1 LTNPARPLVES
12 ALLAALGAL
21 FILIAFYVP
30 LLGVFATL
38 ISPLPTAFAVIRH
51 GLRWGV
57 LSSVVTLAILLPFLS
72 PVTAVTLWVVYGT
85 MGVALGYSVR
95 RGLPAERTI
104 GLMTGASLVGLAVDF
119 LGAYLVTGI
128 TLRKLAGETVRMFNE
143 AYEIQKGIV
152 GPNPVLEEMMKGITP
167 EMITRMLPAGL
178 LLSSLVLAWVN
189 YELVRRVLP
198 RFGYTMEPLRPFSRW
213 IMPEA
218 TAHVW
223 LLSSILLQFQSLY
236 ADRFPF
242 LPALIENVF
251 LMAALVLLLDAAS
264 ALCFHIRRLG
274 LSGGMAG
281 LFTVLAV
288 MMTLSSPL
296 LGLVAQFFGMIDI
309 LFDLRRVRYPE
320 LQGT

>member
-1 LTNPARPLVES
+1 MSNPARPLVES

-30 LLGVFATL
+30 LLGLFATL
-38 ISPLPTAFAVIRH
+38 VSPLPTAFTVIRH

-72 PVTAVTLWVVYGT
+72 PVMAITLWVVYGT

-95 RGLPAERTI
+95 RGLPPERTI

-119 LGAYLVTGI
+119 LGAYLVTGV
-128 TLRKLAGETVRMFNE
+128 TLRQLAEQTVKMFNE
-143 AYEIQKGIV
+143 TYEIQKRLLGE
-152 GPNPVLEEMMKGITP
+152 NPVLEEMMKTATP
-167 EMITRMLPAGL
+167 EMLTRMLPAGL

-189 YELVRRVLP
+189 FELVRRVLP
-198 RFGYTMEPLRPFSRW
+198 RFGYTIEPLRPFSRW

-236 ADRFPF
+236 AERFPF
-242 LPALIENVF
+242 LPGLLENVF
-251 LMAALVLLLDAAS
+251 LMAVLVLLLNAAS

-274 LSGGMAG
+274 IPGGMAG
-281 LFTVLAV
+281 FFTVLAV
-288 MMTLSSPL
+288 TMVLSSPL
-296 LGLVAQFFGMIDI
+296 LGLGAQFFGMIDI

-320 LQGT
+320 LYGT